1 LLIVCILKSIF
12 VKLVKKKKIMKKI
25 NLLLMSIA
33 LCVGLNLNAQVDVT
47 TNTQQV
53 SARVVSSAEAKMDE
67 KKGLSFTKME
77 IVRENINYGTDDLF
91 VFEFK
96 NESQQEALI
105 TGVQTSCGCTTANK
119 PEEPLSPGKSSSI
132 SVKYDTKRVGQFN
145 KTITVSSNVSDP
157 IILTIRGSVLPDK
170 TEGEQAQPVLQH

>member
-1 LLIVCILKSIF
+1 
-12 VKLVKKKKIMKKI
+12 MKKI
-25 NLLLMSIA
+25 NLPLMSIA
-33 LCVGLNLNAQVDVT
+33 LCVGMNLNAQVDVL
-47 TNTQQV
+47 TNTQQI
-53 SARVVSSAEAKMDE
+53 SASASGVSSAEAKMEE

-77 IVRENINYGTDDLF
+77 IVRENIPYGTDDLF

-132 SVKYDTKRVGQFN
+132 SVKYDTKRVGQFT

-157 IILTIRGSVLPDK
+157 IILTIRGSVLPEK
-170 TEGEQAQPVLQH
+170 TEGEQTQPVHKH

>member
-1 LLIVCILKSIF
+1 
-12 VKLVKKKKIMKKI
+12 MKKI
-25 NLLLMSIA
+25 NLPLMSIA
-33 LCVGLNLNAQVDVT
+33 LCVGMNLNAQVDVL
-47 TNTQQV
+47 TNTQQI
-53 SARVVSSAEAKMDE
+53 SASASGVSSAEAKMEE

-77 IVRENINYGTDDLF
+77 IVRENIPYGTDDLF

-132 SVKYDTKRVGQFN
+132 SVKYDTKRVGQFT

-157 IILTIRGSVLPDK
+157 IILTIRGSVLPEK
-170 TEGEQAQPVLQH
+170 TEGEQTQPVHQH